1 MLKETYKDTEDRMKK
16 AVDAINRELTSVR
29 TGKASPKML
38 DGIKVEYYGTLTPLN
53 QVASISSP
61 DPKMLVIQ
69 PWEQTV
75 VPEILKAVQKAD
87 LGLNPMAEGNI
98 VRLPIPPLT
107 EERRQDMV
115 KLVKKLGEDAKIAIR
130 NIRRDANDKLKK
142 AEKDSEITEDDLKVG
157 QKQVQ
162 DYTDSYIKKI
172 DDMVKA
178 KEQEVMEI

>member
-16 AVDAINRELTSVR
+16 ALDAINRELATVR
-29 TGKASPKML
+29 TGKATPKML

-61 DPKMLVIQ
+61 DPKMLVVQ

-75 VPEILKAVQKAD
+75 IPEIIKAVQKAD

-107 EERRQDMV
+107 EEHRQDMV

-142 AEKDSEITEDDLKVG
+142 AEKDSEITEDDLKTG

-172 DDMVKA
+172 DDTIKA

>member
-16 AVDAINRELTSVR
+16 ALDAINRELATVR

-75 VPEILKAVQKAD
+75 IPEIIKAVQKAD

-142 AEKDSEITEDDLKVG
+142 AEKDSEITEDDLKLG

-162 DYTDSYIKKI
+162 DYTDSHIKKI
-172 DDMVKA
+172 DDIIKA

>member
-75 VPEILKAVQKAD
+75 VPEIVKAVQKAD